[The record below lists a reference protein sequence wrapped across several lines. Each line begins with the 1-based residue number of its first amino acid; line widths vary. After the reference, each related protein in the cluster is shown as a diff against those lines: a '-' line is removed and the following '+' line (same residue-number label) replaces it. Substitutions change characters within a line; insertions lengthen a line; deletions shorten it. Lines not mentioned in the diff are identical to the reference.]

1 MTAPELDRRTA
12 ESGVE
17 VRTVAES
24 AGSPV
29 QETLTVATQR
39 EPSGLT
45 TVKVDGAVDMLT
57 APTLISV
64 VDGELD
70 RGCSRL
76 LVDLRP
82 VSFLGSSGLTA
93 LIAMARRCADDHVQ
107 LRLVADGAQVMRPL
121 EITGLASAFTTVSDP
136 LDAW

>member
-1 MTAPELDRRTA
+1 MTAPEAESTTT

-39 EPSGLT
+39 ETTGLT
-45 TVKVDGAVDMLT
+45 TVKVDGELDMLT
-57 APTLISV
+57 APMLMSV
-64 VDGELD
+64 VDDELD
-70 RGCSRL
+70 RGCNRL

-82 VSFLGSSGLTA
+82 VRFLGSSGLTA
-93 LIAMARRCADDHVQ
+93 LIAVARRCASDQVQ
-107 LRLVADGAQVMRPL
+107 LRLVANGPSVMRPL
-121 EITGLASAFTTVSDP
+121 EITGLTAAFTTVSDP

>member
-1 MTAPELDRRTA
+1 MATPRAEYSTA

-39 EPSGLT
+39 DATGLT
-45 TVKVDGAVDMLT
+45 TVEVDGELDMLT
-57 APTLISV
+57 APTLMSV
-64 VDGELD
+64 VDEALD
-70 RGCSRL
+70 RGCNRL

-82 VSFLGSSGLTA
+82 VRFLGSSGLTA
-93 LIAMARRCADDHVQ
+93 LIAVARRCASDQVQ
-107 LRLVADGAQVMRPL
+107 LRLVADGPSVMRPL
-121 EITGLASAFTTVSDP
+121 EITGLAAAFTTVTDP